1 MGLKGKCLGFYS
13 VSLKVEE
20 DQELNIVFTAV
31 TQISAKRHF
40 WRWGSNHG
48 VFGIGQCLGFRNRVL
63 RLRMTLEPY
72 T

>member
-1 MGLKGKCLGFYS
+1 MGLKCMCLGS
-13 VSLKVEE
+13 CGVSLKVEE
-20 DQELNIVFTAV
+20 GRELNIVFTAV

-40 WRWGSNHG
+40 WKWGSNHG